1 MSRAALASQF
11 LMFTNL
17 IKIKTRKTECTV
29 TLISQKNSRQMET
42 SLTFLRKYIFSVMK
56 RLFNNYR
63 CPFSLPHNFLLN
75 FYVDQM
81 IKHMSPWGRQ
91 LRKKRLHF
99 SKLFKSIQTG
109 RLKSVT

>member
-1 MSRAALASQF
+1 
-11 LMFTNL
+11 
-17 IKIKTRKTECTV
+17 
-29 TLISQKNSRQMET
+29 MET

-81 IKHMSPWGRQ
+81 IKHMSPWGRK